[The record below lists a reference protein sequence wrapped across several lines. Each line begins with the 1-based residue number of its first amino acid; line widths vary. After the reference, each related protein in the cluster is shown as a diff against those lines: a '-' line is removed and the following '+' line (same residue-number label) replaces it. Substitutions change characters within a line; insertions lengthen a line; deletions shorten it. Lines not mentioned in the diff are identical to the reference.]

1 MFIKQLSIFVENK
14 QGRLEKIISELG
26 NNNINISA
34 LSMADTTDFGI
45 LRIIADQP
53 EKAKSVLNEIGVIA
67 KLTDVMAVVIDDNSG
82 GLASVLSIISQNGI
96 SIEYMYA
103 FLGKVQG
110 KALMV
115 FKVSD
120 AELTE
125 KILTDKGIA
134 LAAASDV
141 YRI

>member
-26 NNNINISA
+26 KNDINISA

-45 LRIIADQP
+45 LRLIADQP
-53 EKAKSVLNEIGVIA
+53 EKAKDILNEIGVIA
-67 KLTDVMAVVIDDNSG
+67 KLTEVMAVVIDDNSG
-82 GLASVLSIISQNGI
+82 GLASVLSLISQNDF

-120 AELTE
+120 SELAE
-125 KILTDKGIA
+125 KILREKGIS
-134 LAAASDV
+134 LAQASDV

>member
-26 NNNINISA
+26 KNDINISA

-45 LRIIADQP
+45 LRIIADNP
-53 EKAKSVLNEIGVIA
+53 EKAKQALNDIGVVA
-67 KLTDVMAVVIDDNSG
+67 KLTDVMAVVIDDNAG
-82 GLASVLSIISQNGI
+82 GLASVLGYITQAEV

-115 FKVSD
+115 MKVND
-120 AELTE
+120 AAKAEQ
-125 KILTDKGIA
+125 ILADNGVA
-134 LAAASDV
+134 LAEPVDV

>member
-26 NNNINISA
+26 NNDINISA

-45 LRIIADQP
+45 LRLIVDQP
-53 EKAKSVLNEIGVIA
+53 EKAKEILSDIGVIA

-82 GLASVLSIISQNGI
+82 GLASVLSLISQNGI

-125 KILTDKGIA
+125 KILTDKGIS
-134 LAAASDV
+134 LAQPADV

>member
-1 MFIKQLSIFVENK
+1 MFVKQLSIFVENK

-26 NNNINISA
+26 KNDINISA

-45 LRIIADQP
+45 LRLIADQP
-53 EKAKSVLNEIGVIA
+53 EKAKEILNEIGVIA

-82 GLASVLSIISQNGI
+82 GLASVLSLISQNGI

-120 AELTE
+120 AQMCE
-125 KILTDKGIA
+125 KILTEKGIS
-134 LAAASDV
+134 LAQASDV

>member
-14 QGRLEKIISELG
+14 QGRLEKVISELG
-26 NNNINISA
+26 KNDINISA

-45 LRIIADQP
+45 LRIITDQP
-53 EKAKSVLNEIGVIA
+53 EKAKEILKEAGVIA

-82 GLASVLSIISQNGI
+82 GLASVLSLISQNGI

-103 FLGKVQG
+103 FLGKVHG

-125 KILTDKGIA
+125 QLLTDNGIS
-134 LAAASDV
+134 LVKPSDV